1 MGRTVAVVNQKGG
14 VGKSTTA
21 VNLGAYLAVAGQRVL
36 LVDLDPQG
44 NASSGAGIEK
54 RVIEKSM
61 YDVLIER
68 ATVSEVIKSTAV
80 QGFDV
85 APATIALAGAEVELV
100 SAMQR
105 EFRLK
110 NTLREIVGQYDFI
123 MVDSPPSLGLLTLN
137 GLAAADG
144 VLIPIQCEYYALE
157 GLGQLIQTIDMV
169 RTHVNPGLQID
180 GVVMTM
186 YDGRTNLSQQVADD
200 VRGFLGERVRVF
212 ETIIPRNV
220 RLSEAPSYGQPI
232 NLYDEKCRGALAY
245 RQLAAEVLGA

>member
-1 MGRTVAVVNQKGG
+1 
-14 VGKSTTA
+14 
-21 VNLGAYLAVAGQRVL
+21 
-36 LVDLDPQG
+36 
-44 NASSGAGIEK
+44 
-54 RVIEKSM
+54 M

-68 ATVSEVIKSTAV
+68 ASVSRVVKETGVK
-80 QGFDV
+80 GFFV

-100 SAMQR
+100 SALQR
-105 EFRLK
+105 EFRLRSS
-110 NTLREIVGQYDFI
+110 LVEVVERYDYI

-157 GLGQLIQTIDMV
+157 GLGQLIQTIEMV
-169 RTHVNPGLQID
+169 RTHVNPSLQID
-180 GVVMTM
+180 GVVLTM
-186 YDGRTNLSQQVADD
+186 YDSRTNLSQQVAED

-232 NLYDEKCRGALAY
+232 NLYDSRCRGAAAY
-245 RQLAAEVLGA
+245 EELAAEVLGA